1 MTAFN
6 LMILA
11 AGYGKRMKNLTDSK
25 PKPLLK
31 INNKELLRHNIDF
44 FLNIGC
50 KKIVINTHY
59 LHYQIKYFIE
69 EFYSKENIQLTYEPT
84 LLNTGGGIKN
94 ALKFFGNKNFLATN
108 ADILW
113 KNDNKKDVLN
123 FINNYQEIKTC
134 KLLLAK
140 DINFSGLKKS
150 TGDFKLED
158 SLVKRWKKDD
168 PHLYYTGLQIINPN
182 IFKLIDDK
190 FFSLNLLWDLMIT
203 NKNLEGKI
211 LNSNI
216 FHIGDINAF
225 NQFKDD

>member
-1 MTAFN
+1 MTNFN

-11 AGYGKRMKNLTDSK
+11 AGYGKRMKNLTELK

-44 FLNIGC
+44 FINLGC

-59 LHYQIKYFIE
+59 LHDQIQNFIE
-69 EFYSKENIQLTYEPT
+69 EYYSNRNIQLIYEPT

-94 ALKFFGNKNFLATN
+94 AIRVLGDKNFLVTN
-108 ADILW
+108 VDTLW
-113 KNDNKKDVLN
+113 KEENNKDVLN
-123 FINNYQEIKTC
+123 FINKYQEIETC

-140 DINFSGLKKS
+140 DDNFLGLKKS
-150 TGDFKLED
+150 TGDFKFENNLIR
-158 SLVKRWKKDD
+158 RWEEND
-168 PHLYYTGLQIINPN
+168 PHLYYTGLQIINPR
-182 IFKLIDDK
+182 IFDLIEERS
-190 FFSLNLLWDLMIT
+190 FSLNILWDLLIA

-216 FHIGDINAF
+216 AHIGDINAF

>member
-1 MTAFN
+1 
-6 LMILA
+6 MILA

-44 FLNIGC
+44 FLSIGC

-59 LHYQIKYFIE
+59 LHEQIKYFIE
-69 EFYSKENIQLTYEPT
+69 EFYSTRNIQLTYETT

-94 ALKFFGNKNFLATN
+94 ALSSLGDKNFLATN

-113 KNDNKKDVLN
+113 KEENKNDVLN
-123 FINNYQEIKTC
+123 FINNYQKIETC
-134 KLLLAK
+134 KLLLGK
-140 DINFSGLKKS
+140 ESNFRGLKKS
-150 TGDFKLED
+150 TGDFKLENN
-158 SLVKRWKKDD
+158 LIKKWEQND
-168 PHLYYTGLQIINPN
+168 PHLYYTGLQIINPH
-182 IFKLIDDK
+182 IFKLIDIK
-190 FFSLNLLWDLMIT
+190 CFSINILWNLLIT
-203 NKNLEGKI
+203 NKSLEGKI

-216 FHIGDINAF
+216 LHIGDINAY